1 MELNT
6 DILISSTNNESLET
20 NHPDE
25 VLVTEQ
31 DTVNKNLETEIRVY
45 KMDSMPRGLALII
58 NNSAFQPKSG
68 FSPHYG
74 FDVAVRNLKDLFLYL
89 GFNVIVKQDLTKEK
103 IQKCIEKFKQQ
114 FKEISPDMCIVRR
127 MFHGCSALE
136 PFRILPRNMAG
147 L

>member
-1 MELNT
+1 MVKKKKAE
-6 DILISSTNNESLET
+6 
-20 NHPDE
+20 HPDKI
-25 VLVTEQ
+25 LTTEL
-31 DTVNKNLETEIRVY
+31 DTVTTNPEV
-45 KMDSMPRGLALII
+45 DSMPWIHALVI

>member
-1 MELNT
+1 MVQKKILTTELYT
-6 DILISSTNNESLET
+6 VTTNS
-20 NHPDE
+20 
-25 VLVTEQ
+25 
-31 DTVNKNLETEIRVY
+31 ETEIRFYIV
-45 KMDSMPRGLALII
+45 DSMPWIHALVI

-68 FSPHYG
+68 LSPHHG
-74 FDVAVRNLKDLFLYL
+74 FYVDVRNLKDLFLYL